1 MLASIGKLR
10 NILQKFFDR
19 VTSLKNELSSYE
31 DTGQIWGILSH
42 FVHPIKLCFGGNFD
56 VDVV

>member
-1 MLASIGKLR
+1 MLASMGKLR
-10 NILQKFFDR
+10 NIRKKFFDG
-19 VTSLKNELSSYE
+19 VIILGNELSSYE

-42 FVHPIKLCFGGNFD
+42 FVHPIKLCICGNFD